1 MKRIG
6 RLLFYLVVSLMLFG
20 VTLNVNA
27 ARTTKLEKSSNNYLS
42 NIVLSEGELEFD
54 PEKTTYNVEVPYMVK
69 EVNVQGIVSD
79 GRSTLVGDGLK
90 ELQYGNNNI
99 ILSVVAENGAKREYA
114 VVINRLERTK
124 HVVESSAVKMN
135 KMFIIVYVLLI
146 GLFVYLVYLFF
157 KKALKDH

>member
-79 GRSTLVGDGLK
+79 DRSTLVGDGLK

-99 ILSVVAENGAKREYA
+99 ILSVVASQTD
-114 VVINRLERTK
+114 IFLDFL
-124 HVVESSAVKMN
+124 SS
-135 KMFIIVYVLLI
+135 
-146 GLFVYLVYLFF
+146 
-157 KKALKDH
+157 